1 MKKMVTRSL
10 MLVLGASIF
19 LYSEYVFASTAIYD
33 PLDPQNT
40 ITPVPNNDPETTT
53 SLINEKSSTE
63 SSSAEISNAE
73 IILEDTSNSEKLSS
87 KEQERNQSKVLFP
100 KDVLKKVT
108 ESNDFL
114 PLNPYLPKQKT
125 RLKNQ
130 ILMLDDD
137 FFSPIN
143 TSALPPDSGGGS
155 AGAPNDFADIAQ
167 SAYLLSGV
175 VLYGEANG
183 KLETRMSDQFAG

>member
-10 MLVLGASIF
+10 MLVFGASIF

-100 KDVLKKVT
+100 EDILKQET